1 MRRIRRS
8 SKGLPGEDLELIED
22 YNEVVRKARM
32 SLGLT
37 QDELAKQVGEKV
49 TIIKKV
55 EAGELKPSISLAR
68 KLEKLLKVVLLV
80 PAEEPLHELGRY
92 ARKGGEL
99 SGVRLGDILKLKK
112 QGQR

>member
-1 MRRIRRS
+1 MRRVRRS
-8 SKGLPGEDLELIED
+8 VRGLPGEDLELVED

-55 EAGELKPSISLAR
+55 ESGELKPSISLAR

-80 PAEEPLHELGRY
+80 PTEEPLHEVGKY
-92 ARKGGEL
+92 VRKAGEL
-99 SGVRLGDILKLKK
+99 GGVRLGDLLKK
-112 QGQR
+112 EDKR

>member
-1 MRRIRRS
+1 M
-8 SKGLPGEDLELIED
+8 ELIED

-49 TIIKKV
+49 TIIKKI
-55 EAGELKPSISLAR
+55 ELGELKPSISLAR

-80 PAEEPLHELGRY
+80 PAEEPLNEIGRY

-99 SGVRLGDILKLKK
+99 SGVMLGDLLKLKK
-112 QGQR
+112 VSRR